1 MADDAATQ
9 RAVAALTKAKTQNTA
24 LGGSSKKAGPSVL
37 SRVFDVLSRPLYGVG
52 EGLARASEA
61 KNPVE
66 IVKGIAGGLEGKNKT
81 DVGMALERAAEHNPK
96 SLLSKAIREN
106 RFNLRAGA
114 GLVGDIALDPTTY
127 LAPEIKLPAKLAEIA
142 HAGLEAGTAATRTA
156 EAAKAIHEA
165 GDVAKTARA
174 TKIAAKLAKDSEVG
188 SKVATDAERS
198 AARMEELSKIHASSA
213 DETIRRSA
221 ANEMNSI
228 QEKGAAGI
236 KQEAASIAPKVG
248 TKTTKVAKEVTQ
260 DDVRKAVKSIMGAGA
275 EATKRATTTIGEPA
289 RLAAEAAA
297 REAGGKGALQL
308 KFAGKNIGSSEKAY
322 TAGKA
327 VKEAIKGT
335 EAGGAAT
342 RFISNASKFPERTNI
357 FRRESEI
364 KGIAQTND
372 EIRDLQKSF
381 KGLSGEERR
390 AIGHA
395 REAGQTSLEVNGKDL
410 TPQLQKL
417 HEFYTGKKA
426 ALDAAGVP
434 FNEIEH
440 GVEHGDTYVHH
451 HYENLTNEQAKNLRT
466 KAVGS
471 DKPGITMARKFKTM
485 LEAKGL
491 GYQPVEEADR
501 AAAIYSRKANS
512 AIARRSFVDKT
523 VEAYGHELK
532 PAEALMAK
540 QAGWKEIK
548 GIPGVN
554 EGTWVPEHIHR
565 TLQAMQKMHSSDA
578 DAKAL
583 LGLYDKAL
591 HNMKFGIA
599 LSPGHFAR
607 RAMTGVWQNF
617 LDGVTNP
624 DRYAQATRLMTTD
637 TPEKM
642 AFKVGEITQTGEDV
656 KRLMREHGAEGA
668 FFSGEF
674 GPESSV
680 GKFRNKVYSTANKAD
695 QYARTAHFID
705 ALKDEGKGAKTVE
718 DINKAAEAAGSRVR
732 KWNGDFGDLT
742 PLEKKFARRMVP
754 YYSYSKATIPRQ
766 IEAIAMRPGKV
777 LAIPKGQ
784 AAIQRLL
791 GTNQDYNTSSMQ
803 VMPDWLRRA
812 VNVELPGKGNFI
824 KPSIPFQ
831 QLGQFTE
838 GGSKGVFGN
847 LFSQVTPALRI
858 PAELGTGVESFTQ
871 QPITNTPRYLAGQVP
886 ILTEIYDSLHN
897 AKTKQSDIPA
907 LSRYIAASGMYHITP
922 AQQAAQMQAQAA
934 KLRKTTRALKKKK
947 ASGG

>member
-1 MADDAATQ
+1 MTDDAATL
-9 RAVAALTKAKTQNTA
+9 RAVASLTKAKSQNTA

-174 TKIAAKLAKDSEVG
+174 TKIAAKTAKTVEKLGEGAVG
-188 SKVATDAERS
+188 ES
-198 AARMEELSKIHASSA
+198 
-213 DETIRRSA
+213 
-221 ANEMNSI
+221 
-228 QEKGAAGI
+228 
-236 KQEAASIAPKVG
+236 
-248 TKTTKVAKEVTQ
+248 
-260 DDVRKAVKSIMGAGA
+260 DVRQAVKSIMKAGTKA
-275 EATKRATTTIGEPA
+275 EQPVAAAIGEPA

-297 REAGGKGALQL
+297 KEAGGKGALQL
-308 KFAGKNIGSSEKAY
+308 KFAGKTIGSSEKAY

-410 TPQLQKL
+410 TPHLQTL
-417 HEFYTGKKA
+417 SDFYKGKKA
-426 ALDAAGVP
+426 ELDAAGVP

-451 HYENLTNEQAKNLRT
+451 HYPDLTLEQSKNLRA

-471 DKPGITMARKFKTM
+471 DKPGITMSRKFKTM
-485 LEAKGL
+485 VEAKGL

-501 AAAIYSRKANS
+501 AAAVYSRKANS
-512 AIARRSFVDKT
+512 AIARRDFVDKT

-532 PAEALMAK
+532 PNEAKMAK
-540 QAGWKEIK
+540 EAGWKEIK
-548 GIPGVN
+548 GVPGVK
-554 EGTWVPEHIHR
+554 EGTWVPDHIHK
-565 TLQAMQKMHSSDA
+565 TLQTMQKMHSSDA

-637 TPEKM
+637 APEKM